1 MDAPKI
7 SIIPKPLRIQA
18 GSGRLTFDSATVV
31 NASNGHPELGP
42 EGYTLVI
49 DDDGITFVTGTETG
63 QFYAEQTLKQL
74 LPPDALR
81 SDAGDKAWPL
91 PYVTITDAPRF
102 RWRGAMLDVARHFL
116 PKRDVLRFLDLM
128 ALHKL
133 NVLHF
138 HLTEDQGW
146 RIEIKQYPK
155 LTEVG
160 GWRRETVGDGR
171 PHGGFYTQDDI
182 REIVAYATER
192 HITVVPE
199 IDIPGHSTAA
209 IAAYPELG
217 NQDVPSAEEPREV
230 WTRFGIA
237 TSVLNVEDTTV
248 EFYKTVMDE
257 ICDLFP
263 GEFVCLGG
271 DECPKDEWKASARAQ
286 ARKAELGLATEED
299 LQAWFMNQLSEHVAS
314 KGRKLLGWDE
324 ILEGELF
331 PGTVVSSWR
340 GTDGAVEAA
349 RRGHD
354 TLTSPYGWVYFDY
367 RQSDEEGEPGAPW
380 AAPTSLERAYS
391 FEPIPEDMPEEL
403 ADHVIGSEATLWSEY
418 IPDARVHDYQAWP
431 RLAAFSE
438 TVWSTPDRDFAEFQS
453 RLEKHLERLD
463 ALGVEYRP
471 LDGPHPWQKQPAPH
485 WKADPNE
492 AEAAD
497 GTESTESTE

>member
-1 MDAPKI
+1 MDAPEI
-7 SIIPKPLRIQA
+7 SIIPKPLQIEAR
-18 GSGRLTFDSATVV
+18 SGHLMFDASTVV
-31 NASNGHPELGP
+31 NFSDGHAELGA
-42 EGYTLVI
+42 EGYRITI
-49 DDDGITFVTGTETG
+49 DDDGITFLTGTDAG
-63 QFYAEQTLKQL
+63 LFYAEQTLKQL
-74 LPPDALR
+74 LPPEALR
-81 SDAGDKAWPL
+81 SDASRKSLPL

-116 PKRDVLRFLDLM
+116 PKREVLRFLDLM

-192 HITVVPE
+192 HITIVPE

-217 NQDVPSAEEPREV
+217 NQDVPSAREPREV
-230 WTRFGIA
+230 WTKFGIA
-237 TSVLNVEDTTV
+237 TTVLNVEDATV
-248 EFYKTVMDE
+248 EFYKTVLDE
-257 ICDLFP
+257 VCDLFP

-271 DECPKDEWKASARAQ
+271 DECPKDEWKASPRAQ

-299 LQAWFMNQLSEHVAS
+299 LQAWFMNQVSEHVAA

-354 TLTSPYGWVYFDY
+354 TLTSPYDWVYFDY
-367 RQSDEEGEPGAPW
+367 RQSDAEGEPGAPW
-380 AAPTSLERAYS
+380 AAPTSLERAYG
-391 FEPIPEDMPEEL
+391 FEPVPQDMPEEL
-403 ADHVIGSEATLWSEY
+403 AGHVIGSEATLWSEY

-431 RLAAFSE
+431 RLAAFCE
-438 TVWSTPDRDFAEFQS
+438 TVWSARDRDFEEFLP
-453 RLEKHLERLD
+453 RLRKHLERLD

-471 LDGPHPWQKQPAPH
+471 LDGPHPWQKRPAPR
-485 WKADPNE
+485 WRDDPHQ
-492 AEAAD
+492 AEETKD
-497 GTESTESTE
+497 TE

>member
-1 MDAPKI
+1 MDEPEI
-7 SIIPKPLRIQA
+7 SVIPKPLQIEP
-18 GSGRLTFDSATVV
+18 GSGRLMFDADTVV
-31 NASNGHPELGP
+31 HFSDGHPELGP
-42 EGYTLVI
+42 EGYRLRV
-49 DDDGITFVTGTETG
+49 DEDGITFLVGTEVG

-74 LPPDALR
+74 MPPAALR
-81 SDAGDKAWPL
+81 TSGGDHAWPI

-116 PKRDVLRFLDLM
+116 PKREVLRFLDLM

-160 GWRRETVGDGR
+160 GWRRETLGDGR

-182 REIVAYATER
+182 REIVAYAAER
-192 HITVVPE
+192 HITIVPE

-217 NQDVPSAEEPREV
+217 NQDVPSAREPREV

-237 TSVLNVEDTTV
+237 TSVLNVEDSTV
-248 EFYKTVMDE
+248 ELYKTVMDE
-257 ICDLFP
+257 VCDLFP
-263 GEFVCLGG
+263 GEYVCLGG

-299 LQAWFMNQLSEHVAS
+299 LQAWFMNQIGAHVAA

-354 TLTSPYGWVYFDY
+354 TLTSPYNWVYFDY
-367 RQSDEEGEPGAPW
+367 RQSDGEGEPGAPW
-380 AAPTSLERAYS
+380 AAPTTLERAYS
-391 FEPIPEDMPEEL
+391 FEPVPADMPEEL
-403 ADHVIGSEATLWSEY
+403 AGHVIGSEATLWSEY

-438 TVWSTPDRDFAEFQS
+438 TVWSAPGRDYAEFLP
-453 RLEKHLERLD
+453 RLEHHLKRLD

-471 LDGPHPWQKQPAPH
+471 LDGPRPWQKQPAAR
-485 WKADPNE
+485 WRG
-492 AEAAD
+492 D
-497 GTESTESTE
+497 GDEE

>member
-1 MDAPKI
+1 MDAPEI
-7 SIIPKPLRIQA
+7 SIIPKPLRIEA
-18 GSGRLTFDSATVV
+18 RSGHLMFDASTVV
-31 NASNGHPELGP
+31 NFSDGHAELGA
-42 EGYTLVI
+42 EGYRITI
-49 DDDGITFVTGTETG
+49 DDDGVTFLTGTDAG
-63 QFYAEQTLKQL
+63 LFYAEQTLKQL
-74 LPPDALR
+74 LPPEALR
-81 SDAGDKAWPL
+81 SDASRKSLPL

-116 PKRDVLRFLDLM
+116 PKREVLRFLDLM

-146 RIEIKQYPK
+146 RIEIKQYPR

-192 HITVVPE
+192 HITIVPE

-217 NQDVPSAEEPREV
+217 NQDVPSAQEPREV
-230 WTRFGIA
+230 WTEFGIA
-237 TSVLNVEDTTV
+237 TTVLNVEDATV
-248 EFYKTVMDE
+248 EFYKTVLDE
-257 ICDLFP
+257 VCDLFP

-271 DECPKDEWKASARAQ
+271 DECPKDEWKASPRAQ

-299 LQAWFMNQLSEHVAS
+299 LQAWFMNQVSEHVAA

-354 TLTSPYGWVYFDY
+354 TLTSPYDWVYFDY
-367 RQSDEEGEPGAPW
+367 RQSDAEGEPGAPW
-380 AAPTSLERAYS
+380 AAPTPLERAYG
-391 FEPIPEDMPEEL
+391 FEPVPQDMPEEL
-403 ADHVIGSEATLWSEY
+403 AGHVIGSEATLWSEY

-438 TVWSTPDRDFAEFQS
+438 TVWSARDRDFEEFLP
-453 RLEKHLERLD
+453 RLRKHLERLD

-471 LDGPHPWQKQPAPH
+471 LDGPHPWQKQPAPRWRDAPH
-485 WKADPNE
+485 Q
-492 AEAAD
+492 AEETKD
-497 GTESTESTE
+497 TE

>member
-1 MDAPKI
+1 MDAPEF
-7 SIIPKPLRIQA
+7 SIIPKPLLTVA
-18 GSGRLTFDSATVV
+18 GTGRLMFDSTTVV
-31 NASNGHPELGP
+31 RFSNGHEEFGP
-42 EGYTLVI
+42 EGYHLVV
-49 DDDGITFVTGTETG
+49 DDTGITFLSGTLAG
-63 QFYAEQTLKQL
+63 RFYAEQTMKQL
-74 LPPDALR
+74 MPPAALR
-81 SDAGDKAWPL
+81 TDAGDKSWPI
-91 PYVTITDAPRF
+91 PHVSITDTPRF

-116 PKRDVLRFLDLM
+116 PKREVLRFLDLM

-138 HLTEDQGW
+138 HLSEDQGW
-146 RIEIKQYPK
+146 RIEIKRYPK

-160 GWRRETVGDGR
+160 GWRKETLGDGR

-182 REIVAYATER
+182 REIVAYAAER

-217 NQDVPSAEEPREV
+217 NQDVESAQQPREV
-230 WTRFGIA
+230 WTQFGIA
-237 TSVLNVEDTTV
+237 TSVLNVEDATV
-248 EFYKTVMDE
+248 EFYKNVMDE
-257 ICDLFP
+257 VCDLFP
-263 GEFVCLGG
+263 GEYVCLGG

-286 ARKAELGLATEED
+286 ARKAELGLETEED
-299 LQAWFMNQLSEHVAS
+299 LQAWFMHQLSAHVAS

-354 TLTSPYGWVYFDY
+354 TLTSPYNWVYFDY
-367 RQSDEEGEPGAPW
+367 RQSDTEGEPGAPW

-391 FEPIPEDMPEEL
+391 FEPVPEDMPKEL
-403 ADHVIGSEATLWSEY
+403 TQHVIGSEATLWSEY
-418 IPDARVHDYQAWP
+418 MPDPRVHDYQAWP
-431 RLAAFSE
+431 RLCAFSE
-438 TVWSTPDRDFAEFQS
+438 TVWSVPARDFTEFRS
-453 RLEKHLERLD
+453 RLVTHLERLD

-471 LDGPHPWQKQPAPH
+471 LDGPHPWQKQPAPK
-485 WKADPNE
+485 WKRD
-492 AEAAD
+492 AEGGVSED
-497 GTESTESTE
+497 GTSKDGAAE

>member
-1 MDAPKI
+1 MDAPEI
-7 SIIPKPLRIQA
+7 SIIPKPFHVQVGTGQLMF
-18 GSGRLTFDSATVV
+18 GSDVVVDLQEGR
-31 NASNGHPELGP
+31 PELGP
-42 EGYTLVI
+42 DGYRLTVTDEGV
-49 DDDGITFVTGTETG
+49 TFQISSPTGL
-63 QFYAEQTLKQL
+63 FHAEQTLKQL
-74 LPPDALR
+74 LPPGALR
-81 SDAGDKAWPL
+81 SNGGDRSWPIPHVDIIDL
-91 PYVTITDAPRF
+91 PRF

-128 ALHKL
+128 AFHKL

-146 RIEIKQYPK
+146 RIEIKRYPK

-160 GWRRETVGDGR
+160 GWRRETLGDGR

-182 REIVAYATER
+182 REIVDYAAER
-192 HITVVPE
+192 HITIVPE

-217 NQDVPSAEEPREV
+217 NQDVPSARQPREV
-230 WTRFGIA
+230 WTRFGVA
-237 TSVLNVEDTTV
+237 KSVLNVEDATV
-248 EFYKTVMDE
+248 EFYKNVMDE
-257 ICDLFP
+257 VCDLFP

-271 DECPKDEWKASARAQ
+271 DECPKDEWRASARAQ
-286 ARKAELGLATEED
+286 ERKAELGLKTEED
-299 LQAWFMNQLSEHVAS
+299 LQAWFMHQVSEHVAD

-354 TLTSPYGWVYFDY
+354 TLTSPTKWVYFDY
-367 RQSDEEGEPGAPW
+367 RQSDAEGEPGAPF
-380 AAPTSLERAYS
+380 AAPTSLEQAYS
-391 FEPIPEDMPEEL
+391 FDPVPEGMPEEL
-403 ADHVIGSEATLWSEY
+403 VGHVIGSEATLWSEY

-438 TVWSTPDRDFAEFQS
+438 TVWSAPGREFAEFRT

-471 LDGPHPWQKQPAPH
+471 LDGPHPWQKRPAPDR
-485 WKADPNE
+485 KPDGDA
-492 AEAAD
+492 AE
-497 GTESTESTE
+497 

>member
-1 MDAPKI
+1 MNDPWHLFRMIAPEI
-7 SIIPKPLRIQA
+7 SVIPKPLHIQP
-18 GSGRLTFDSATVV
+18 GSGSLVFDSSTVV
-31 NASNGHPELGP
+31 NVSRGHTELGP
-42 EGYTLVI
+42 EGYMLTV
-49 DDDGITFVTGTETG
+49 DDDGVTFLVGGDTGL
-63 QFYAEQTLKQL
+63 FHAEQTLKQL

-81 SDAGDKAWPL
+81 TDAGDKAWPL
-91 PYVTITDAPRF
+91 PHVQITDAPRF

-146 RIEIKQYPK
+146 RVEIKRYPK

-171 PHGGFYTQDDI
+171 PHGGFYTQADI
-182 REIVAYATER
+182 REIVAYAAER
-192 HITVVPE
+192 HITIVPE
-199 IDIPGHSTAA
+199 IDIPGHSAAA

-217 NQDVPSAEEPREV
+217 NQDVPSAEAPREV
-230 WTRFGIA
+230 WTLFGIA
-237 TSVLNVEDTTV
+237 TTVLNVEDATV
-248 EFYKTVMDE
+248 EFYKNVMDE

-286 ARKAELGLATEED
+286 ARKAELGLETEED
-299 LQAWFMNQLSEHVAS
+299 LQAWFMNEVSGHVSA

-354 TLTSPYGWVYFDY
+354 TLTSPTGWVYFDY
-367 RQSDEEGEPGAPW
+367 RQSDAEGEPGAPW
-380 AAPTSLERAYS
+380 APPTSLERAYS
-391 FEPIPEDMPEEL
+391 FEPVPQDMPAEL
-403 ADHVIGSEATLWSEY
+403 AHHVIGSEATLWSEY
-418 IPDARVHDYQAWP
+418 IPDARIHDYQSWP
-431 RLAAFSE
+431 RLAAFCE
-438 TVWSTPDRDFAEFQS
+438 TVWSAPGRDFAEFLP
-453 RLEKHLERLD
+453 RLRKHLERLD

-471 LDGPHPWQKQPAPH
+471 LDGPHPWQKQPAPR
-485 WKADPNE
+485 WRDDPHE
-492 AEAAD
+492 
-497 GTESTESTE
+497 G